1 MKFAINLGEV
11 NSPEISIKN
20 VSLEV
25 QVSGGEL
32 GTAYSTVKQAI
43 KELPETV
50 SELKDGLIALKNVEE
65 ELEAEANSKESEENP
80 LEEEA

>member
-11 NSPEISIKN
+11 SSQEISIKN
-20 VSLEV
+20 VNLEV

-32 GTAYSTVKQAI
+32 STAYSTVKQAI

-50 SELKDGLIALKNVEE
+50 SELKDGLIAFKNAEE
-65 ELEAEANSKESEENP
+65 ELEAEENPQKLKENP